1 MLKNNLELF
10 SIENNSFTIMDQTEY
25 SIIIEFRYGIEQDEP
40 FFDLGDKLHERM
52 EKEDA
57 PGKYDGNEIAM
68 DNFDARFYFTTNNP
82 QQTLAYID
90 DILKEYT
97 FLRGARINIK
107 QGTHENGYT
116 EVEIIAP
123 DGTRTPLSRF
133 DADQLSYI
141 PEWGDH
147 SRNYY
152 AEEEGDEWKNK
163 LKNERAEKLYNKWK
177 EIDYLIQAIWDKWD
191 LSAPEETEKE
201 KNKLQT
207 VEDTKEDDN
216 EDLDWDIPKDMIDW
230 HRDEMRG
237 NSLIIPAKI
246 SGAEAGD
253 MYILRME
260 NAAIIR
266 KAAMDI
272 YLDCHL
278 LTEAKVAAD
287 QDVELLRSEIDQ
299 FREYFIEWVNGFEK
313 DEYDDDW
320 GLFT

>member
-1 MLKNNLELF
+1 MKN
-10 SIENNSFTIMDQTEY
+10 DEY

-40 FFDLGDKLHERM
+40 FFELCDKVHERM

-57 PGKYDGNEIAM
+57 PGTYDGNEIAM
-68 DNFDARFYFTTNNP
+68 DNFDARLYFHTGDP
-82 QQTLAYID
+82 QAMLSFID
-90 DILKEYT
+90 DILKEYH
-97 FLRGARINIK
+97 FLIGARINIRFGK
-107 QGTHENGYT
+107 QENGYT
-116 EVEIIAP
+116 EVEIISP
-123 DGTRTPLSRF
+123 DGKRMPLSRF
-133 DADQLSYI
+133 DAGQLSYI
-141 PEWGDH
+141 PEWGDRG
-147 SRNYY
+147 RNYDTS
-152 AEEEGDEWKNK
+152 EEGDEWKNK
-163 LKNERAEKLYNKWK
+163 LKNERAERLYNKWK
-177 EIDYLIQAIWDKWD
+177 EIDYLIEAIWDKWD
-191 LSAPEETEKE
+191 LSAPDETEKE

-207 VEDTKEDDN
+207 GEGKKEDDADN
-216 EDLDWDIPKDMIDW
+216 DDLDWDIPKDMIDW

-299 FREYFIEWVNGFEK
+299 FREYFIDWVNGFEK
-313 DEYDDDW
+313 DQFEDDW

>member
-1 MLKNNLELF
+1 MKN
-10 SIENNSFTIMDQTEY
+10 DEY

-40 FFDLGDKLHERM
+40 FFELCDKLHERM

-57 PGKYDGNEIAM
+57 PGTYDGNEIAM
-68 DNFDARFYFTTNNP
+68 DNFDARLYFYTGDP
-82 QQTLAYID
+82 QAMLSFID
-90 DILKEYT
+90 DILKEYN
-97 FLRGARINIK
+97 FLIGARINIRYGK
-107 QGTHENGYT
+107 HENGYT
-116 EVEIIAP
+116 EVEIISP
-123 DGTRTPLSRF
+123 DGKRLPLSRF

-141 PEWGDH
+141 PEWGDRG
-147 SRNYY
+147 RNYDTG
-152 AEEEGDEWKNK
+152 EEGDEWKSK

-191 LSAPEETEKE
+191 LSAPDETEKE
-201 KNKLQT
+201 KNKLSS
-207 VEDTKEDDN
+207 EECKKEVDDEN
-216 EDLDWDIPKDMIDW
+216 ADLDWDIPKDMIDW

-253 MYILRME
+253 LYILRME

-299 FREYFIEWVNGFEK
+299 FRQYFIDWVNGFEK
-313 DEYDDDW
+313 DDYEDDW

>member
-1 MLKNNLELF
+1 MKN
-10 SIENNSFTIMDQTEY
+10 DEY
-25 SIIIEFRYGIEQDEP
+25 SIIIEFRYGIEEDEP
-40 FFDLGDKLHERM
+40 FLELCDKLHERM

-57 PGKYDGNEIAM
+57 PGSYDGNEIAI
-68 DNFDARFYFTTNNP
+68 DNFDARLYFFTDNP
-82 QQTLAYID
+82 QAMLTFID
-90 DILKEYT
+90 DILNECN
-97 FLRGARINIK
+97 FLIGARINIRHGK
-107 QGTHENGYT
+107 SENAFT
-116 EVEIIAP
+116 EVEIIAS
-123 DGTRTPLSRF
+123 DGKRTPISRF

-152 AEEEGDEWKNK
+152 SEEEGDEWKNK
-163 LKNERAEKLYNKWK
+163 MKNERAEKLYNKWK
-177 EIDYLIQAIWDKWD
+177 EIDYLIEAIWDKWD
-191 LSAPEETEKE
+191 LSAPDETEKE
-201 KNKLQT
+201 KNNSAKAA
-207 VEDTKEDDN
+207 EEENPEGDDDF
-216 EDLDWDIPKDMIDW
+216 EWDIPKDMIEW

-272 YLDCHL
+272 YLDCHM

-287 QDVELLRSEIDQ
+287 QDVELLRSEINQ
-299 FREYFIEWVNGFEK
+299 FREYFIDWVSGFEN
-313 DEYDDDW
+313 DEFEDDW
-320 GLFT
+320 GLFMQ

>member
-1 MLKNNLELF
+1 MKN
-10 SIENNSFTIMDQTEY
+10 DEY
-25 SIIIEFRYGIEQDEP
+25 SIIIEFRYGIEEDEP
-40 FFDLGDKLHERM
+40 FLELCDKLHERM

-57 PGKYDGNEIAM
+57 PGSYDGNEIAI
-68 DNFDARFYFTTNNP
+68 DNFDARLYFYTDNP
-82 QQTLAYID
+82 QAMLTFID
-90 DILKEYT
+90 DILNECN
-97 FLRGARINIK
+97 FLIGARINIRHGK
-107 QGTHENGYT
+107 SENAFT
-116 EVEIIAP
+116 EVEIIAS
-123 DGTRTPLSRF
+123 DGKRTPISRF

-152 AEEEGDEWKNK
+152 SEEEGDEWKNK
-163 LKNERAEKLYNKWK
+163 MKNERAEKLYNKWK
-177 EIDYLIQAIWDKWD
+177 EIDYLIEAIWDKWD
-191 LSAPEETEKE
+191 LSAPDETEKE
-201 KNKLQT
+201 KNNSAKAA
-207 VEDTKEDDN
+207 EEENPEGDDDF
-216 EDLDWDIPKDMIDW
+216 EWDIPKDMIEW

-272 YLDCHL
+272 YLDCHM

-287 QDVELLRSEIDQ
+287 QDVELLRSEINQ
-299 FREYFIEWVNGFEK
+299 FREYFIDWVSGFEN
-313 DEYDDDW
+313 DEFEDDW
-320 GLFT
+320 GLFMQ

>member
-1 MLKNNLELF
+1 
-10 SIENNSFTIMDQTEY
+10 MDQNEY

-40 FFDLGDKLHERM
+40 FFELGDKLHERM

-68 DNFDARFYFTTNNP
+68 DNFDARFYFYTENP

-152 AEEEGDEWKNK
+152 TEEEGDEWKNK

-191 LSAPEETEKE
+191 LSAPDEAEKE

-207 VEDTKEDDN
+207 GEGIKVEDDDDN
-216 EDLDWDIPKDMIDW
+216 DDLDWDIPKDMIDW

-253 MYILRME
+253 LYILRME

-287 QDVELLRSEIDQ
+287 QDVELLRAEIDQ
-299 FREYFIEWVNGFEK
+299 FRQYFIDWVNGFEK
-313 DEYDDDW
+313 DDYEDEW